1 MERADSPP
9 RTALKLRNTQER
21 TLFWLVPKKQAI
33 PIIVLVRSCRYPAA
47 TREVSR
53 SNPLW
58 PATSFDRRAPCPPAK
73 VAAGYRSQRR
83 WRSAPRNPVS
93 GPVETAHSLAE
104 RGVCGRR
111 HSFVDGKD
119 VPQSK
124 RLITSLPRTKK
135 RSSSGSVPMPIPCYW
150 QRCPRSDQVDDVAHT
165 INSGSSSLAAR
176 HPAFQSSQ
184 LASCTPSAP

>member
-33 PIIVLVRSCRYPAA
+33 RIIVLVRSCRYPAA
-47 TREVSR
+47 TREAFR

-83 WRSAPRNPVS
+83 WRSTPRNPVS

-119 VPQSK
+119 VPAVK
-124 RLITSLPRTKK
+124 EANHLIA
-135 RSSSGSVPMPIPCYW
+135 
-150 QRCPRSDQVDDVAHT
+150 AHEEKV
-165 INSGSSSLAAR
+165 IERIGPDAHPLLLAALSTFR
-176 HPAFQSSQ
+176 SG
-184 LASCTPSAP
+184 